1 MNFKKTILSALATLF
16 LVSPVLAELVF
27 PSLSYRTGAYGPNG
41 IPFADGYEDYFTLM
55 NERDGGIGGEK
66 VRVVKCETAYN
77 TEKGVECYES
87 TKGEGA
93 LLYLSLIHI

>member
-41 IPFADGYEDYFTLM
+41 IPFADG
-55 NERDGGIGGEK
+55 
-66 VRVVKCETAYN
+66 
-77 TEKGVECYES
+77 
-87 TKGEGA
+87 
-93 LLYLSLIHI
+93 

>member
-41 IPFADGYEDYFTLM
+41 IPLALTVSHPPLGSA
-55 NERDGGIGGEK
+55 R
-66 VRVVKCETAYN
+66 
-77 TEKGVECYES
+77 
-87 TKGEGA
+87 EGRPRG
-93 LLYLSLIHI
+93 

>member
-1 MNFKKTILSALATLF
+1 MKFKKSIFSALATLF
-16 LVSPVLAELVF
+16 LVSPVFAELVF

-55 NERDGGIGGEK
+55 NERDGGIGGEP

-77 TEKGVECYES
+77 TEKRVE
-87 TKGEGA
+87 
-93 LLYLSLIHI
+93 